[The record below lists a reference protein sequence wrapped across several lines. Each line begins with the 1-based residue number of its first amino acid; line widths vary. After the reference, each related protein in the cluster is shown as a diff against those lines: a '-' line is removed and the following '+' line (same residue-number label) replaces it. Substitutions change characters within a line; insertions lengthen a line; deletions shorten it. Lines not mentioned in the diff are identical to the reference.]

1 VSKENQDPIEKKET
15 LLQGYEQ
22 LLREDRFDLLP
33 YTVLRT
39 WNKIKYNVRDMLE
52 PEIKDKRKKY
62 RFLDIGCER
71 GFDVFSLL
79 KHFSDYNIEFVG
91 IDISSEKIV
100 VANKKMKEKGISN
113 CTFLQGNAE
122 ELNFP
127 SESFDFILCSEV
139 IEHLYKP
146 EKALKDMYKIL
157 KKDGYL
163 ILTTPN
169 PDNKMGMFVPRFFKN
184 RWADWMGERKNVKA
198 TGDEPH
204 AYVYHI
210 GELSINEWIKMC
222 KATGFQV
229 LETRRAE
236 FIYGS
241 KFFDRHQML
250 TGFTV
255 FLDGILD
262 NFTHYFSW
270 NVQLKLR
277 KSK

>member
-1 VSKENQDPIEKKET
+1 VSKKNLETKKKEI

-22 LLREDRFDLLP
+22 LLREDRYDLLP

-39 WNKIKYNVRDMLE
+39 WNKIKHNIRDMLE

-71 GFDVFSLL
+71 GFDVFSLA
-79 KHFSDYNIEFVG
+79 KNFSGYEIEFIG
-91 IDISSEKIV
+91 IDISSEKIE
-100 VANKKMKEKGISN
+100 VANEKVKENGMTN

-122 ELNFP
+122 ELEFP
-127 SESFDFILCSEV
+127 PDSFDIILCSEV
-139 IEHLYKP
+139 MEHLYKP

-157 KKDGYL
+157 KKGGYL

-169 PDNKMGMFVPRFFKN
+169 PDNKMGMFVPRSLKN
-184 RWADWMGERKNVKA
+184 RWGDWMGEKKA
-198 TGDEPH
+198 LETKRDEPH

-210 GELSINEWIKMC
+210 GERSIKEWIKMC
-222 KATGFQV
+222 KSTGFEV
-229 LETRRAE
+229 LETKRAE
-236 FIYGS
+236 LIYGS
-241 KFFDRHQML
+241 KFFDRHQMI

-270 NVQLKLR
+270 NVQLKL
-277 KSK
+277 KK